1 MKFVKYGFYL
11 LTLICC
17 GVAVWMQVS
26 VSGDN
31 LLTMDTGM
39 GYMLA
44 VSYRWVTLA
53 AVILVVLSLMIF
65 AISRLRRK
73 KTEGKKPG
81 KKERAAAKPAAPVPA
96 PAAKPAA
103 PAPAPAAKP
112 AAPVP
117 APAAKSAAPA
127 PAPAAKPAAPAPAPA
142 AKPAASVPAP
152 AAKPAAPAGGFCIYC
167 GSRVAAGKRFC
178 PNCGRPIEP

>member
-81 KKERAAAKPAAPVPA
+81 KKERAAAKPAAP
-96 PAAKPAA
+96 
-103 PAPAPAAKP
+103 APAPAAKP
-112 AAPVP
+112 ADDTGVRELYVEW
-117 APAAKSAAPA
+117 K
-127 PAPAAKPAAPAPAPA
+127 
-142 AKPAASVPAP
+142 
-152 AAKPAAPAGGFCIYC
+152 
-167 GSRVAAGKRFC
+167 
-178 PNCGRPIEP
+178 N

>member
-65 AISRLRRK
+65 AISRFCRK

-81 KKERAAAKPAAPVPA
+81 KK
-96 PAAKPAA
+96 
-103 PAPAPAAKP
+103 
-112 AAPVP
+112 
-117 APAAKSAAPA
+117 
-127 PAPAAKPAAPAPAPA
+127 
-142 AKPAASVPAP
+142 
-152 AAKPAAPAGGFCIYC
+152 
-167 GSRVAAGKRFC
+167 
-178 PNCGRPIEP
+178 

>member
-81 KKERAAAKPAAPVPA
+81 KKERAAAKPAAP
-96 PAAKPAA
+96 
-103 PAPAPAAKP
+103 
-112 AAPVP
+112 
-117 APAAKSAAPA
+117 
-127 PAPAAKPAAPAPAPA
+127 
-142 AKPAASVPAP
+142 
-152 AAKPAAPAGGFCIYC
+152 AGGFCIYC

>member
-26 VSGDN
+26 VSGEN

-65 AISRLRRK
+65 AISRFCRK

-81 KKERAAAKPAAPVPA
+81 KKERAAAKPAAP
-96 PAAKPAA
+96 AAKPAA
-103 PAPAPAAKP
+103 PAPAPAAEP
-112 AAPVP
+112 AAPV
-117 APAAKSAAPA
+117 
-127 PAPAAKPAAPAPAPA
+127 
-142 AKPAASVPAP
+142 
-152 AAKPAAPAGGFCIYC
+152 GGFCIYC

>member
-44 VSYRWVTLA
+44 ASYRWVTLA

-65 AISRLRRK
+65 AISRLCRK

-96 PAAKPAA
+96 PE
-103 PAPAPAAKP
+103 
-112 AAPVP
+112 
-117 APAAKSAAPA
+117 
-127 PAPAAKPAAPAPAPA
+127 
-142 AKPAASVPAP
+142 
-152 AAKPAAPAGGFCIYC
+152 I
-167 GSRVAAGKRFC
+167 
-178 PNCGRPIEP
+178 GRAHV

>member
-96 PAAKPAA
+96 PAE
-103 PAPAPAAKP
+103 KP
-112 AAPVP
+112 AAPV
-117 APAAKSAAPA
+117 
-127 PAPAAKPAAPAPAPA
+127 
-142 AKPAASVPAP
+142 
-152 AAKPAAPAGGFCIYC
+152 GGFCIYC

>member
-81 KKERAAAKPAAPVPA
+81 KKEKAAAQ
-96 PAAKPAA
+96 PAA
-103 PAPAPAAKP
+103 PAPAPA
-112 AAPVP
+112 VR
-117 APAAKSAAPA
+117 
-127 PAPAAKPAAPAPAPA
+127 
-142 AKPAASVPAP
+142 
-152 AAKPAAPAGGFCIYC
+152 PAAPAGGFCSYC

>member
-65 AISRLRRK
+65 AISRFCRK

-81 KKERAAAKPAAPVPA
+81 KKERAAAKPAAP
-96 PAAKPAA
+96 AAKPAA
-103 PAPAPAAKP
+103 PAPAPAAEP
-112 AAPVP
+112 AAPV
-117 APAAKSAAPA
+117 
-127 PAPAAKPAAPAPAPA
+127 
-142 AKPAASVPAP
+142 
-152 AAKPAAPAGGFCIYC
+152 GGFCIYC

>member
-53 AVILVVLSLMIF
+53 AVILTAAAAILITAYILS
-65 AISRLRRK
+65 RK
-73 KTEGKKPG
+73 KQRKAAE
-81 KKERAAAKPAAPVPA
+81 AAA
-96 PAAKPAA
+96 
-103 PAPAPAAKP
+103 
-112 AAPVP
+112 
-117 APAAKSAAPA
+117 
-127 PAPAAKPAAPAPAPA
+127 
-142 AKPAASVPAP
+142 
-152 AAKPAAPAGGFCIYC
+152 GGQ
-167 GSRVAAGKRFC
+167 
-178 PNCGRPIEP
+178 